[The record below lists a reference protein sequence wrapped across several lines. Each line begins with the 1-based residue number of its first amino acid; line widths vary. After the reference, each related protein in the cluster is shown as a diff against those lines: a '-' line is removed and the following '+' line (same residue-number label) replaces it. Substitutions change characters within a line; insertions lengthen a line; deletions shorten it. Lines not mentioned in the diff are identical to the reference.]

1 MRLSKEAVFLP
12 ARCVLR
18 RGLMRRTAEACYCLQ
33 SFSPRARQARS
44 LGRGRR
50 RSSSLGLKCTRA
62 LSLYG
67 EWAAMNNPYLKALFS
82 FNGQERS
89 SGFFINEKAK
99 PGDLGRV
106 EYN

>member
-1 MRLSKEAVFLP
+1 
-12 ARCVLR
+12 
-18 RGLMRRTAEACYCLQ
+18 
-33 SFSPRARQARS
+33 
-44 LGRGRR
+44 
-50 RSSSLGLKCTRA
+50 
-62 LSLYG
+62 
-67 EWAAMNNPYLKALFS
+67 MNIPYLKALFS